1 MDQTTSSTSI
11 ADIIADVRVLLNDS
25 QSPYFHNDADIL
37 RYINLGRT
45 YIARDSSGF
54 QDTEDITLT
63 TALEYTPTSNYLSIL
78 AVIYTPATGASKALV
93 QGSPKSV
100 GTVSTPGEP
109 VYWYEYAG
117 KVGVYPQL
125 SAATTEKVTIYY
137 VTLPTTTLSS
147 SDNLDTPQATDT
159 ALVFYATGLALVKER
174 KYAASAHMLG
184 QADVELR
191 KAAVALKMM
200 EPVE

>member
-1 MDQTTSSTSI
+1 MDQTTSSTAVSE
-11 ADIIADVRVLLNDS
+11 IIADVRVLLNDS
-25 QSPYFHNDADIL
+25 QSPYFHSDPDLL

-45 YIARDSSGF
+45 YVARDASSL
-54 QDTEDITLT
+54 QATEDITLT

-78 AVIYTPATGASKALV
+78 AVIYTPASGSSKALV
-93 QGSPKSV
+93 QGSPKKV
-100 GTVSTPGEP
+100 GTVSEPGEP
-109 VYWYEYAG
+109 VYWYEFAG

-125 SAATTEKVTIYY
+125 SAATTEKITLYY
-137 VTLPTTTLSS
+137 VTLPTTTLETT
-147 SDNLDTPQATDT
+147 DNLDTPKATDS
-159 ALVFYATGLALVKER
+159 ALEFYAAGLALIKER
-174 KYAASAHMLG
+174 KYGASAHMLG